1 MKKKANILGYLLGL
15 IVFVIG
21 IPALMWLVSGR
32 GLTYVPDVIIS
43 VISVLLAVSG
53 LALSI
58 YSIIYMR
65 IVGKG
70 NPFDAYGHEV
80 APRTKHLMT
89 GGPYRWCRNP
99 MLVGIYIY
107 DVGILIWLWSVWPL
121 AIFLVEVIL
130 LTLQVLSEEK
140 RLEKDFGL
148 EYLNYKQR
156 VGRYFTL

>member
-1 MKKKANILGYLLGL
+1 MRNSIGYILGLL
-15 IVFVIG
+15 IFVIG
-21 IPALMWLVSGR
+21 VPALMWLVSGR
-32 GLTYVPDVIIS
+32 GWPYVPASTLLCLIA
-43 VISVLLAVSG
+43 VLLVVSG

-58 YSIIYMR
+58 YSIVYMR
-65 IVGKG
+65 VVGKG

-89 GGPYRWCRNP
+89 NGPYRLCRNP
-99 MLVGIYIY
+99 MLLGIYIY
-107 DVGILIWLWSVWPL
+107 DVGILLWLWSVWPL

-130 LTLQVLSEEK
+130 LTLQVRSEEK
-140 RLEKDFGL
+140 RLEKDFGF

>member
-1 MKKKANILGYLLGL
+1 MKNSIGYILGLL
-15 IVFVIG
+15 IFVIG

-32 GLTYVPDVIIS
+32 SLTYVPDS
-43 VISVLLAVSG
+43 MTLLVMAVYLAICG

-58 YSIIYMR
+58 YSIVYMR

-80 APRTKHLMT
+80 APRTRHLMT

-107 DVGILIWLWSVWPL
+107 DAGILVWLWSVWPL
-121 AIFLVEVIL
+121 AIFLIEVIL
-130 LTLQVLSEEK
+130 LTLQVRSEEK
-140 RLEKDFGL
+140 RLERDFGF